1 MQLKF
6 AVPAAAVV
14 ATAAYLWLLNQVG
27 QRPLHG
33 VAARAP
39 ATVAAPAAQSP
50 SARLL
55 LPEPL
60 PARIAAPPAAPTPAT
75 TAAVAQT
82 AEALPEGADGGDDSA
97 PLQAG
102 DRGDE
107 DPPVAAGTDPVEL
120 SLLLQNGSEPQRLGA
135 LREAAE
141 AGTTLPMAML
151 QQALRYDRS
160 ERVRA
165 GALDYLAESGS
176 TRRSD
181 LLEAVAIAER
191 DADPAIQARARE
203 LRGGLQKLALAEAG
217 AEEQQQSAASYR

>member
-6 AVPAAAVV
+6 AVPAAVVV

-27 QRPLHG
+27 QRPQHS
-33 VAARAP
+33 VAAKAP
-39 ATVAAPAAQSP
+39 ATDAAPAAQSP
-50 SARLL
+50 PARLL

-60 PARIAAPPAAPTPAT
+60 PARVAATPASPT
-75 TAAVAQT
+75 TAAVTQN
-82 AEALPEGADGGDDSA
+82 AEALPEAADSGD
-97 PLQAG
+97 G
-102 DRGDE
+102 GDE
-107 DPPVAAGTDPVEL
+107 DPPVVAGTDPVEL

-165 GALDYLAESGS
+165 GVLDYLAESGS

-181 LLEAVAIAER
+181 LLDAVAIAER

-203 LRGGLQKLALAEAG
+203 LRGGLHKLALAEAG